1 MSENQLVVVLGMH
14 RSGTSLV
21 ASLVETMGFSCGEH
35 PMQPS
40 KDNPNGYWE
49 DELIVDI
56 NEKLLHS
63 LGYQWCSLTWLNLAD
78 LRQSKLY
85 EVLRRKAVSYLQ
97 QLLAKNK
104 KVSLKDPRMCIL
116 LPFWLEVFKELDADI
131 KVVLVK
137 RHAHSIAKSLL
148 TRDQFDNEY
157 ASQLIYLH
165 WAAIARF
172 LPKTYPRILINYEE
186 VRRDENGIRKSL
198 MSFLDVES
206 SVPSNLFEEK
216 LEHHATSFNEA
227 SASGF
232 TWQQDMLMDFPN
244 ANVDEDRIKSL
255 ATFYHALN
263 AAYGR
268 RNHRQHVI
276 NEIKNFADNY
286 KTKKVILYGASELAS
301 ILIGQLSD
309 AIVLAVDHAAS
320 EDHQIARLGK
330 RFYAPH
336 LIKETEHDV
345 IVVAVTGRK
354 DELIHFLSGYT
365 SQPITFAEECLF

>member
-1 MSENQLVVVLGMH
+1 M
-14 RSGTSLV
+14 R
-21 ASLVETMGFSCGEH
+21 
-35 PMQPS
+35 PS

-63 LGYQWCSLTWLNLAD
+63 LGYQWCSLVWLNLAD

-85 EVLRRKAVSYLQ
+85 EALRQKAVNYLQ
-97 QLLAKNK
+97 KLLAKNK

-116 LPFWLEVFKELDADI
+116 LPFWLDVFKELDTDI

-137 RHAHSIAKSLL
+137 RHVHAIANSLL

-165 WAAIARF
+165 WAAIVRF
-172 LPKTYPRILINYEE
+172 LPKSYSRILINYEE
-186 VRRDENGIRKSL
+186 VRRDEIGIRKSL
-198 MSFLDVES
+198 MTFLDVES

-216 LEHHATSFNEA
+216 LEHHATSSSEA

-232 TWQQDMLMDFPN
+232 TWQQEMLMGFPN

-255 ATFYHALN
+255 ATFYYALN
-263 AAYGR
+263 AAYGKR
-268 RNHRQHVI
+268 KLRQYII
-276 NEIKNFADNY
+276 NEIKSFADNY
-286 KTKKVILYGASELAS
+286 KTKKVILYGASEFAS

-309 AIVLAVDHAAS
+309 AIVLSVDYAAS
-320 EDHQIARLGK
+320 EDHQIARFGK
-330 RFYAPH
+330 CFCAPH
-336 LIKETEHDV
+336 LIRETEHDV

>member
-21 ASLVETMGFSCGEH
+21 ASLVEAMGFSCGEH
-35 PMQPS
+35 PMRPS

-63 LGYQWCSLTWLNLAD
+63 LGYQCCSLVWLNLAD

-85 EVLRRKAVSYLQ
+85 EALRQKAVNYLQ
-97 QLLAKNK
+97 KLLAKNK

-116 LPFWLEVFKELDADI
+116 LPFWLDVFKELDTDI

-137 RHAHSIAKSLL
+137 RHVHAIANSLL

-165 WAAIARF
+165 WAAIVRF
-172 LPKTYPRILINYEE
+172 LPKSYSRILINYEE
-186 VRRDENGIRKSL
+186 VRRDEIGIRKSL
-198 MSFLDVES
+198 MTFLDVES

-216 LEHHATSFNEA
+216 LEHHATSSSEA

-232 TWQQDMLMDFPN
+232 TWQQEMLMGFPN

-255 ATFYHALN
+255 ATFYYALN
-263 AAYGR
+263 AAYGKR
-268 RNHRQHVI
+268 KLRQYII
-276 NEIKNFADNY
+276 NEIKSFADNY
-286 KTKKVILYGASELAS
+286 KTKKVILYGASEFAS

-309 AIVLAVDHAAS
+309 AIVLSVDYAAS
-320 EDHQIARLGK
+320 EDHQIARFGK
-330 RFYAPH
+330 CFCAPH
-336 LIKETEHDV
+336 LIRETEHDV